1 MLSSFV
7 VWLVGCVYKITLG
20 EFENKDVHFLDLK
33 TINNVGINIYVKNTN
48 SGFYINYNSY
58 ELSHT
63 KSAWIRELYDRAQ
76 LIKYV
81 VTSIYSRHK

>member
-1 MLSSFV
+1 MLFSFV

-20 EFENKDVHFLDLK
+20 ELENKDVHFLDLK

-48 SGFYINYNSY
+48 SGFHINYNSY

-63 KSAWIRELYDRAQ
+63 KSA
-76 LIKYV
+76 
-81 VTSIYSRHK
+81 